1 MKKTEICIHC
11 GGDYIPKRRGVQKF
25 CSNSCRSR
33 HWLLKQ
39 PQIKVPAITEE
50 LKNQLPNIKSEP
62 KKDAMSFAGVGNA
75 VAGVAAV
82 EVAKS
87 IFTPE
92 DNKPATKKDIK
103 EIKSLIS
110 NRYLP
115 VNNLGN
121 DGFGRRPFYDV
132 ETGNVEFFYQ

>member
-62 KKDAMSFAGVGNA
+62 KKDTMSFAAVGNA
-75 VAGVAAV
+75 AAGVAAV

-103 EIKSLIS
+103 EIKSLIAD
-110 NRYLP
+110 RYLP
-115 VNNLGN
+115 INNLN
-121 DGFGRRPFYDV
+121 KDTMGRRPFYDV
-132 ETGNVEFFYQ
+132 ESGNIVYLYG